1 MIVFMASCATAAIGL
16 DLNLRSAFFW
26 KFFAP
31 SFFDAFSSAFLDV
44 VADAIE
50 CIKVVLL
57 LCVDIVQGFF
67 QVKAFPGEGD
77 F

>member
-1 MIVFMASCATAAIGL
+1 MASCATAAIGF

-26 KFFAP
+26 KFFAL
-31 SFFDAFSSAFLDV
+31 SFVDAFTGAFLDV
-44 VADAIE
+44 VADTVE
-50 CIKVVLL
+50 RIKVCLL
-57 LCVDIVQGFF
+57 QFVDFVQSTL